1 MASPIW
7 QTQSNI
13 GVFNTNQLLTTT
25 LVAKPVLPSTQIN
38 YFLISGVLPLGTSL
52 DNISGVISGIPEN
65 ILNETVYNFTIRAVD
80 NLQNLRDR
88 TFSITM
94 VGSNKPYFYTQ
105 PGLLLTTMDS
115 VYVRFDLQYI
125 NNISTNNIFI
135 SLISGSLPPGLQ
147 LLPSGTIIG
156 YPEQPLTITGSYA
169 EQTYSFT
176 LQLASELGNDTANYS
191 ITVYNQSLKNLPNTR
206 KPAILNIRP
215 LMFPVP
221 LTDPYYEYYIEQGK
235 PLPTINSGDFFAF
248 KVIGHDFDNE
258 QLTYN
263 YVNLPAGLSGDTN
276 TGWIT
281 GVMIL
286 PTLGKINYNFSVT
299 VHKTVNPSLTSDIL
313 DLSIIVVNSLTPD
326 ITWISNSNLGNI
338 SNGTISEFA
347 IQAQSSE
354 TLRYEIVDGSL
365 PPNLS
370 LLLTGEIVGRVPQQ
384 ASTTYMNLNDSITY
398 TFTVSAY
405 SPTYHLINDTKDFS
419 ITVVQSFDYPFE
431 NVYIKAYPDMTGRSI
446 LYSLLN
452 DETLI
457 PKTALYRPTDP
468 YFGKATE
475 VKCVHAYGMLVA
487 DAQAYTLAMQQ
498 NHYVR
503 KFILGDLKLA
513 VARDSS
519 FNVVY
524 EVVYC
529 ELIDNLSINQDI
541 SLPQTIIWPTDIN
554 LRNNASLINNTQLP
568 ISNNTTLVSET
579 TTSVR
584 ELNPS
589 SLINMRSQITSTIG
603 RYLDSSVLPT
613 WMTSQQL
620 NAEPLGFLES
630 WVLCYALPG
639 QGQTIIDNINSNWPY
654 KLNQIDFTVDRYIID
669 KSLSYNFNTNFTHP
683 FWSKLPSA
691 TPAPNPLNS
700 DDLPVLFPRKTI
712 LPTGNQN

>member
-1 MASPIW
+1 LPV
-7 QTQSNI
+7 
-13 GVFNTNQLLTTT
+13 GLT
-25 LVAKPVLPSTQIN
+25 
-38 YFLISGVLPLGTSL
+38 
-52 DNISGVISGIPEN
+52 
-65 ILNETVYNFTIRAVD
+65 
-80 NLQNLRDR
+80 
-88 TFSITM
+88 
-94 VGSNKPYFYTQ
+94 
-105 PGLLLTTMDS
+105 
-115 VYVRFDLQYI
+115 
-125 NNISTNNIFI
+125 
-135 SLISGSLPPGLQ
+135 
-147 LLPSGTIIG
+147 
-156 YPEQPLTITGSYA
+156 
-169 EQTYSFT
+169 
-176 LQLASELGNDTANYS
+176 
-191 ITVYNQSLKNLPNTR
+191 
-206 KPAILNIRP
+206 
-215 LMFPVP
+215 
-221 LTDPYYEYYIEQGK
+221 
-235 PLPTINSGDFFAF
+235 GDA
-248 KVIGHDFDNE
+248 
-258 QLTYN
+258 
-263 YVNLPAGLSGDTN
+263 N

-286 PTLGKINYNFSVT
+286 PTLGKMNYNFSVT
-299 VHKTVNPSLTSDIL
+299 VHKTVNPNLSSEIL
-313 DLSIIVVNSLTPD
+313 DLSVVVINSLTPN

-405 SPTYHLINDTKDFS
+405 SPTYHLINDTNDFS

-639 QGQTIIDNINSNWPY
+639 QGQTIIDNINSNWSY

-683 FWSKLPSA
+683 FWSKLPST
-691 TPAPNPLNS
+691 TPAPNPLDS